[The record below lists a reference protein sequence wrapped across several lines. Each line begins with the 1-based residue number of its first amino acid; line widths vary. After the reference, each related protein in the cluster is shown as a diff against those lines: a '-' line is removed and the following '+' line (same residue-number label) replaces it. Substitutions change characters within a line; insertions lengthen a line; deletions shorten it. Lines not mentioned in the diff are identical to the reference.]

1 MRTSQAKLPCHLS
14 LQAQKVFL
22 FAAFR
27 CHAEI
32 VAKLLN
38 PWVLAQQQHVYN
50 RLTSFSSAEGRQSSS
65 RKPRHM
71 LLSCSVDTVLGD
83 VFADSTSAG
92 SEGIMAQ
99 QRQGYADIRRRESSA
114 HMAAYSTVRLSQTE
128 EARQSAARS
137 GPPVTCH
144 AC

>member
-1 MRTSQAKLPCHLS
+1 
-14 LQAQKVFL
+14 
-22 FAAFR
+22 
-27 CHAEI
+27 
-32 VAKLLN
+32 
-38 PWVLAQQQHVYN
+38 
-50 RLTSFSSAEGRQSSS
+50 
-65 RKPRHM
+65 M

-99 QRQGYADIRRRESSA
+99 QHQGCADIRRQGSSA

-144 AC
+144 ACQPYSTMIIMHLFRGVSVFQNWCLQEVKR